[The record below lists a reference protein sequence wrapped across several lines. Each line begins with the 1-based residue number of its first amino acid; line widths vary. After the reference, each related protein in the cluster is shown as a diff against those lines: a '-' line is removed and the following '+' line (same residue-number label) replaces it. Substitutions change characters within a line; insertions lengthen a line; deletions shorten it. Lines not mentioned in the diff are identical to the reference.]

1 MKRQEAGGISPVYDE
16 GKKPVNQ
23 LKVTFLPD
31 NVTVRVAAGT
41 SIMAAANEA
50 GLPLKSTCGGA
61 GTCGRCAV
69 KIEKGEI
76 QIQGSRLQSRL
87 EKQGYTLACQ
97 AMVMGDVVVTIPPE
111 SLLGQHQVLLQD
123 KGRLQDSLTDLLGS
137 YPLEPACSVTSLA
150 LAEPTL
156 TENASDASRLLAA
169 LRKEKGIDAR
179 LDLDLLRS
187 LPDSLRQANW
197 QVDVILAATS
207 NRIIQVAPRG
217 MGRAYGLAIDLG
229 TTTVAVSLLDL
240 ISGQVVARNGSYNRQ
255 AAYGDDVI
263 SRIIHATSNDGGLEE
278 LRQAAL
284 TTINDLISGL
294 LESRGINPA
303 EVTAACVAG
312 NTTMAHLLLGLNPRY
327 LRLSPYIP
335 AAAELPL
342 MKAAEVGL
350 KINPAATVQIFPAVA
365 SYVGGDIVSGAL
377 FTRIAGGEELTLF
390 IDIGTNGEMVLG
402 NNDWLISC
410 ACSAGPAFEG
420 SGITCGMRAM
430 DGAIEG
436 VTIDPETLEVEL
448 DVIGGGRPSG
458 ICGSGLIDCLAKLRR
473 AGIIDRTG
481 NFQDVATP
489 RLRQTDEGLEFIL
502 AWAAQSSNHRD
513 IVLTAADI
521 KNLIRSKGAVF
532 AGIQSLLKTVSLEMD
547 AIERIIIAGGFG
559 NYLHIP
565 NAVAIGLL
573 PDLPAEKYVFAGNT
587 SLKGAE
593 LALLSRSAWQEALEL
608 ARKMTYL
615 ELSSGNLFM
624 EEFMSALFLPHT
636 RLELFPS
643 VGSEAGAERRSD

>member
-1 MKRQEAGGISPVYDE
+1 M
-16 GKKPVNQ
+16 NQ
-23 LKVTFLPD
+23 FKVTFLPAD
-31 NVTVRVAAGT
+31 VTVRVAAGT
-41 SIMAAANEA
+41 TIMAAANEA

-69 KIEKGEI
+69 KIETGEV
-76 QIQGSRLQSRL
+76 QIQGGRLPARM
-87 EKQGYTLACQ
+87 EKEGYTLACQ
-97 AMVMGDVVVTIPPE
+97 TVIKGDVVVTIPPE

-123 KGRLQDSLTDLLGS
+123 KGRLQDSLTDLLGH
-137 YPLEPACSVTSLA
+137 YPLEPACSVTSLE

-169 LRKEKGIDAR
+169 LRKEKDLEAS
-179 LDLDLLRS
+179 LDLDLLRK
-187 LPDSLRQANW
+187 LPDSLRQAGW
-197 QVDVILAATS
+197 QIDVTLAATN
-207 NRIIQVAPRG
+207 NRIIQVVPRG
-217 MGRAYGLAIDLG
+217 TGRAYGLAIDLG

-240 ISGQVVARNGSYNRQ
+240 GSGQIVARNGSYNRQ

-263 SRIIHATSNDGGLEE
+263 SRIIHATSNEGGLEE

-284 TTINDLISGL
+284 ATINDLISAILG
-294 LESRGINPA
+294 SRGINPA
-303 EVTAACVAG
+303 GVTAACVAG
-312 NTTMAHLLLGLNPRY
+312 NTTMAHLLLGINPRY

-335 AAAELPL
+335 AAAELPTL
-342 MKAAEVGL
+342 KAAEVGL
-350 KINPAATVQIFPAVA
+350 RINPGAIVQIFPAVA

-377 FTRIAGGEELTLF
+377 FTGIARGEELTLF

-402 NNDWLISC
+402 NSDWLISC

-430 DGAIEG
+430 AGAIEG

-448 DVIGGGRPSG
+448 EVIGGGRPAG

-481 NFQDVATP
+481 NFQDVTTP
-489 RLRQTDEGLEFIL
+489 RLRQTDEGPEFVL

-532 AGIQSLLKTVSLEMD
+532 AGIQSLLKTVSLEME

-573 PDLPAEKYVFAGNT
+573 PDLPPEKYVFAGNT

-593 LALLSRSAWQEALEL
+593 LALLSRPAWQEALEL
-608 ARKMTYL
+608 ARRMTYL
-615 ELSSGNLFM
+615 ELSAGNLFM
-624 EEFMSALFLPHT
+624 EEFVSALFLPHT
-636 RLELFPS
+636 QLELFPS
-643 VGSEAGAERRSD
+643 VGNGSGSERSLG

>member
-1 MKRQEAGGISPVYDE
+1 M
-16 GKKPVNQ
+16 NQ
-23 LKVTFLPD
+23 FKVTFLPD

-41 SIMAAANEA
+41 TIMAAANEA

-69 KIEKGEI
+69 KIEAGEI
-76 QIQGSRLQSRL
+76 QIQGSRLQARL
-87 EKQGYTLACQ
+87 EKEGYTLACQ
-97 AMVMGDVVVTIPPE
+97 TTVRGDVVVTIPPE

-137 YPLEPACSVTSLA
+137 YPLEPACSVTSLT

-169 LRKEKGIDAR
+169 LRKEKGLDAS
-179 LDLDLLRS
+179 LDLDLLRK

-217 MGRAYGLAIDLG
+217 RGRAYGLAVDLG

-240 ISGQVVARNGSYNRQ
+240 ASGQIVARNGSYNRQ

-263 SRIIHATSNDGGLEE
+263 SRIIHATSNEGGLEE

-284 TTINDLISGL
+284 ATINDLISTL
-294 LESRGINPA
+294 LDTRGINPV

-312 NTTMAHLLLGLNPRY
+312 NTTMAHLLLGINPRY

-335 AAAELPL
+335 AAAELPPL
-342 MKAAEVGL
+342 KAAEIGL
-350 KINPAATVQIFPAVA
+350 KINPGAIVQIFPAVA

-377 FTRIAGGEELTLF
+377 FTGIARGEELTLF

-402 NNDWLISC
+402 NSDWLISC

-430 DGAIEG
+430 EGAIEG

-448 DVIGGGRPSG
+448 EVIGGGRPAG

-489 RLRQTDEGLEFIL
+489 RLRQTDEGPEFVL

-532 AGIQSLLKTVSLEMD
+532 AGIQSLLKTVSLEME

-573 PDLPAEKYVFAGNT
+573 PDLPPEKYVFAGNT

-593 LALLSRSAWQEALEL
+593 LALLSRPAWQGALEL
-608 ARKMTYL
+608 ARRMTYL
-615 ELSSGNLFM
+615 ELSAGNLFM

-636 RLELFPS
+636 QLELFPS
-643 VGSEAGAERRSD
+643 VGDEAVAERRSG